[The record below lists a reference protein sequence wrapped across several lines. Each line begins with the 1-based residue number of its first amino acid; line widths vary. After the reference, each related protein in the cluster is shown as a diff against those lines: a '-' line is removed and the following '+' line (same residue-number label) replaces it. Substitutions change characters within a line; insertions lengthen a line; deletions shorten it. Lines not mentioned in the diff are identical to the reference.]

1 LIDQI
6 NDRYIKMSQPDRRNP
21 SPHLDWLNPSS
32 EWAQE
37 DYGALPAAASEPYDW
52 TLKAAESRPTQVIPI
67 VSPVRRGSTKLEWLK
82 RKAGISQSSSAISLE
97 KNATGR
103 IFGRRITSLIKP
115 VRTTPLVESEKP
127 APAVDKDK
135 TERLVERARTET
147 RRKSPGWA
155 LPLLLLAVIALFVF
169 AYIAQK

>member
-1 LIDQI
+1 
-6 NDRYIKMSQPDRRNP
+6 MSQPDRRNS

-52 TLKAAESRPTQVIPI
+52 TLKASENRPTQVIPI
-67 VSPVRRGSTKLEWLK
+67 VSPVRRSPTKLQWLK
-82 RKAGISQSSSAISLE
+82 RKAGISESSSAISLDK
-97 KNATGR
+97 KNTGK
-103 IFGRRITSLIKP
+103 IFGRRITSLIRPIVTK
-115 VRTTPLVESEKP
+115 PLVE
-127 APAVDKDK
+127 KDK
-135 TERLVERARTET
+135 AKPSLEKDKAKPPIEKDRTPGVIDSGRAEIQ
-147 RRKSPGWA
+147 RKSPGWA